1 MTSVSDESVIMNQVQ
16 DRDIIEFQLNQGKFN
31 PVIDEIDNSPIQN
44 LGTIT
49 LHAVEC
55 ENCASIVK
63 SNLDLKKE
71 LDDAIKQKKAIEREY
86 NSYVSSQT
94 LLYDQLK
101 QRFTNS
107 LEHAINIL
115 EEICQSDNEYESD
128 SSEFV
133 DIEN

>member
-1 MTSVSDESVIMNQVQ
+1 MNQVQ
-16 DRDIIEFQLNQGKFN
+16 DRDIIEFQLSQGKFN
-31 PVIDEIDNSPIQN
+31 PVIDEIDNSSSQN
-44 LGTIT
+44 LGTIK
-49 LHAVEC
+49 LYAVEC
-55 ENCASIVK
+55 ENCSSIVK

-86 NSYVSSQT
+86 NLYVSSQT

-115 EEICQSDNEYESD
+115 EEICPSDNEYESD
-128 SSEFV
+128 SAEFV

>member
-71 LDDAIKQKKAIEREY
+71 LDDAVEQKRVIEREY
-86 NSYVSSQT
+86 SLYINSQT
-94 LLYDQLK
+94 VLYDQLK
-101 QRFTNS
+101 AKFLNS
-107 LEHAINIL
+107 LEHAINIM
-115 EEICQSDNEYESD
+115 EEICPSDLEDESD
-128 SSEFV
+128 SAEFV

>member
-71 LDDAIKQKKAIEREY
+71 LDDAVEQKRVIEREY
-86 NSYVSSQT
+86 NLYVNSQT
-94 LLYDQLK
+94 VLYDQLK
-101 QRFTNS
+101 AKFLNS
-107 LEHAINIL
+107 LEHAINIM
-115 EEICQSDNEYESD
+115 EEICPSDLEDESD
-128 SSEFV
+128 SAEFV

>member
-1 MTSVSDESVIMNQVQ
+1 VTSVSDESVIMNQVQ

-71 LDDAIKQKKAIEREY
+71 LDDAVEQKRVIEREY
-86 NSYVSSQT
+86 SLYVNSQT
-94 LLYDQLK
+94 VLYDQLK
-101 QRFTNS
+101 AKFLNS
-107 LEHAINIL
+107 LEHAINIM
-115 EEICQSDNEYESD
+115 EEICPSDLEDESD
-128 SSEFV
+128 SAEFV

>member
-71 LDDAIKQKKAIEREY
+71 LDNAVEQKRVIEREY
-86 NSYVSSQT
+86 SLYVNSQT
-94 LLYDQLK
+94 VLYDQLK
-101 QRFTNS
+101 AKFLNS
-107 LEHAINIL
+107 LEHAINIM
-115 EEICQSDNEYESD
+115 EEICPSDLEDESD
-128 SSEFV
+128 SAEFV

>member
-1 MTSVSDESVIMNQVQ
+1 MISVSDESVSMNQVQ
-16 DRDIIEFQLNQGKFN
+16 DTDIIDHQLSQGKFA
-31 PVIDEIDNSPIQN
+31 PVIDEINNSS
-44 LGTIT
+44 IT
-49 LHAVEC
+49 LHVVEC

-63 SNLDLKKE
+63 SNSDLKKE

-115 EEICQSDNEYESD
+115 EEICPSDNEYESD
-128 SSEFV
+128 SAEFV

>member
-16 DRDIIEFQLNQGKFN
+16 DRDIIEFQLDQGKFN
-31 PVIDEIDNSPIQN
+31 PVIDEIDNSPIHN

-63 SNLDLKKE
+63 SNLDLKKK
-71 LDDAIKQKKAIEREY
+71 LDDAVKQKIDIEREH
-86 NSYVSSQT
+86 NLYVNSQT
-94 LLYDQLK
+94 VLYDQLK
-101 QRFTNS
+101 ERFLNS
-107 LEHAINIL
+107 LEHAINIM
-115 EEICQSDNEYESD
+115 EEICPSDNEVESD
-128 SSEFV
+128 SAEFV

>member
-71 LDDAIKQKKAIEREY
+71 LDDAVEQKRVIEREY
-86 NSYVSSQT
+86 SLYVNSQT
-94 LLYDQLK
+94 VLYDQLK
-101 QRFTNS
+101 AKFLNS
-107 LEHAINIL
+107 LEHAINIM
-115 EEICQSDNEYESD
+115 EEICPSDLEDESD
-128 SSEFV
+128 SAEFV

>member
-1 MTSVSDESVIMNQVQ
+1 MNRVQ
-16 DRDIIEFQLNQGKFN
+16 DRDIIEFQLDQGKFN
-31 PVIDEIDNSPIQN
+31 PVIDEIDNSPVHN

-71 LDDAIKQKKAIEREY
+71 LDDAVKQKIDIEREH
-86 NSYVSSQT
+86 NLYVNSQT
-94 LLYDQLK
+94 VLYDQLK
-101 QRFTNS
+101 ERFLNS
-107 LEHAINIL
+107 LEHAINIM
-115 EEICQSDNEYESD
+115 EEICPSDNEVESD
-128 SSEFV
+128 SAEFV

>member
-1 MTSVSDESVIMNQVQ
+1 MTSVSDESVRMNQVQ

-31 PVIDEIDNSPIQN
+31 PVIDEIDNSPIHN

-115 EEICQSDNEYESD
+115 EEICPSDNEFESD
-128 SSEFV
+128 SAEFV

>member
-16 DRDIIEFQLNQGKFN
+16 DRDIIEFQLHKGKFN
-31 PVIDEIDNSPIQN
+31 PVIDEIDNSPIHN

-71 LDDAIKQKKAIEREY
+71 LDNAVEQKRVIEREY
-86 NSYVSSQT
+86 SLYVNSQT
-94 LLYDQLK
+94 VLYDQLK
-101 QRFTNS
+101 AKFLNS
-107 LEHAINIL
+107 LEHAINIM
-115 EEICQSDNEYESD
+115 EEICPSDLEDESD
-128 SSEFV
+128 SAEFV

>member
-1 MTSVSDESVIMNQVQ
+1 VTSVSDESVIMNQVQ

-71 LDDAIKQKKAIEREY
+71 LDDAVEQKRVIEREY
-86 NSYVSSQT
+86 SLYINSQT
-94 LLYDQLK
+94 VLYDQLK
-101 QRFTNS
+101 AKFLNS
-107 LEHAINIL
+107 LEHAINIM
-115 EEICQSDNEYESD
+115 EEICPSDLEDESD
-128 SSEFV
+128 SAEFV

>member
-16 DRDIIEFQLNQGKFN
+16 DRDIIEFQLSQGKFN

-71 LDDAIKQKKAIEREY
+71 LDDAVEQKRVIEREY
-86 NSYVSSQT
+86 NLYVNSQT
-94 LLYDQLK
+94 VLYDQLK
-101 QRFTNS
+101 AKFLNS
-107 LEHAINIL
+107 LEHAINIM
-115 EEICQSDNEYESD
+115 EEICPSDLEDESD
-128 SSEFV
+128 SAEFV

>member
-1 MTSVSDESVIMNQVQ
+1 MNRVQ
-16 DRDIIEFQLNQGKFN
+16 DRDILEFQLSQGKFN
-31 PVIDEIDNSPIQN
+31 PVIDEIDNSSIQN

-49 LHAVEC
+49 LYAVEC
-55 ENCASIVK
+55 ENCSSIVK

-86 NSYVSSQT
+86 NLYVSSQT
-94 LLYDQLK
+94 LLYDQMK

-115 EEICQSDNEYESD
+115 EEICPSDNEYESD
-128 SSEFV
+128 SSEIV

>member
-1 MTSVSDESVIMNQVQ
+1 MNQVQ
-16 DRDIIEFQLNQGKFN
+16 DTDIIEFQLSQGKFI
-31 PVIDEIDNSPIQN
+31 PVIDEIDNSSVQN

-71 LDDAIKQKKAIEREY
+71 LDNAIKQKKAIEKEY

-94 LLYDQLK
+94 LLYNQLK
-101 QRFTNS
+101 QRYTHS
-107 LEHAINIL
+107 LEHVINIL
-115 EEICQSDNEYESD
+115 EEVCGSDNDESD
-128 SSEFV
+128 SSETI

>member
-16 DRDIIEFQLNQGKFN
+16 DRDIIEFQLHKGKFN

-63 SNLDLKKE
+63 SNLDLKKK
-71 LDDAIKQKKAIEREY
+71 LDDAVKQKIDIEREH
-86 NSYVSSQT
+86 NLYVNSQT
-94 LLYDQLK
+94 VLYDQLK
-101 QRFTNS
+101 ERFLNS
-107 LEHAINIL
+107 LEHAINIM
-115 EEICQSDNEYESD
+115 EEICPSDNEFEFD
-128 SSEFV
+128 SAEFV

>member
-16 DRDIIEFQLNQGKFN
+16 DRDIIEFQLHKGKFN
-31 PVIDEIDNSPIQN
+31 PVIDEIDNSSIQN

-55 ENCASIVK
+55 ENCSSIVK
-63 SNLDLKKE
+63 SNSDLKKE

-86 NSYVSSQT
+86 NLYVSSQT

-115 EEICQSDNEYESD
+115 EEICPSDNEFESD
-128 SSEFV
+128 SAEFV

>member
-1 MTSVSDESVIMNQVQ
+1 MTSVSDESVRMNQVQ
-16 DRDIIEFQLNQGKFN
+16 DRDIIEFQLSQGKFT
-31 PVIDEIDNSPIQN
+31 PVIDEIDNSSIQN

-71 LDDAIKQKKAIEREY
+71 LDDAVEQKKVIEREY
-86 NSYVSSQT
+86 NLYVNSQT
-94 LLYDQLK
+94 VLYDQLK
-101 QRFTNS
+101 AKFLNS
-107 LEHAINIL
+107 LEHAINIM
-115 EEICQSDNEYESD
+115 EEICPSDLEDESD
-128 SSEFV
+128 SAEFV

>member
-1 MTSVSDESVIMNQVQ
+1 MTSVSDESVRMNQVQ
-16 DRDIIEFQLNQGKFN
+16 DRDIIEFQLSQGKFN
-31 PVIDEIDNSPIQN
+31 PVIDEIDNSSIQN

-55 ENCASIVK
+55 ENCASIVQ

-71 LDDAIKQKKAIEREY
+71 LNDAIKQKKAIEREY

-115 EEICQSDNEYESD
+115 EEICPSDNEFESD
-128 SSEFV
+128 SAEFV

>member
-1 MTSVSDESVIMNQVQ
+1 MTSVSDESVRMNQVQ
-16 DRDIIEFQLNQGKFN
+16 DRDILEFQLSQGKFN
-31 PVIDEIDNSPIQN
+31 PVIDEIDNSSSQN
-44 LGTIT
+44 LGTFT
-49 LHAVEC
+49 LYAVEC
-55 ENCASIVK
+55 ENCSSIVK

-115 EEICQSDNEYESD
+115 EEICPSDNEFESD
-128 SSEFV
+128 SAEFV

>member
-31 PVIDEIDNSPIQN
+31 PVIDEIDNSPIHN

-71 LDDAIKQKKAIEREY
+71 LDDAVEQKRVIEREY
-86 NSYVSSQT
+86 SLYVNSQT
-94 LLYDQLK
+94 VLYDQLK
-101 QRFTNS
+101 AKFLNS
-107 LEHAINIL
+107 LEHAINIM
-115 EEICQSDNEYESD
+115 EEICPSDLEDESD
-128 SSEFV
+128 SAEFV